1 MRNCTLLILLFVLF
15 CYRPAAGQQN
25 DIYTSYGVDD
35 GLSQSSVWS
44 IVQDK
49 QGFLWAGTSDGICR
63 FDGYKFTVY
72 RGGGGNSDI
81 ITGGTY
87 IKFYI
92 DSNNE
97 LWTISQN
104 GVCYYDRIKD
114 RFTKAYSHQ
123 KYYSGDYNCFVGE
136 DHGYIYAGMA
146 RYGIVKIDKQT
157 HETTSIT
164 NNAVSGISS
173 WLNAALNKG
182 DIWVLGSDEG
192 CLVYHMKSASLEKM
206 PFSDV
211 TVVCNLNDSTLIF
224 ASYNEIVLLNK
235 TNNSY
240 KRIPMKF
247 GNRVNENITGLLPL
261 STTVILL
268 VSQSG
273 IFYVDAVNWKVT
285 RHVQSFAKDEQ
296 NTFSYVQCVYRDR
309 SGNIWLG
316 TNGDGLRKLT
326 APNKNFK
333 YYPSHNPKSSLVRA
347 MYADRQ
353 HLYIGYYA
361 VGMSVYNRDSGFVR
375 SEVVNAV
382 PHSSNSVFGIT
393 ALDNDNLLMRVDARQ
408 SILCYSK
415 KNKKQK
421 DLSAAFVD
429 LLKDPQ
435 TFSRH
440 PFFLKGGNLI
450 YTNVGEHA
458 ICSFDASSGTEISPR
473 VVVDIRGEIINC
485 GYIDNRGTLW
495 FGTMNC
501 LYYMEGNKTQKFPLP
516 ELVHVKSINQDRDGR
531 MWIGSVKGI
540 YIIDS
545 NKNLVQHYS
554 ESNKLSSQFIYGI
567 LRDDAGNIWFSH
579 NKGLSVYRT
588 ASGTFRHY
596 TKDDGLQSNEF
607 NTGAYF
613 KAADGELFF
622 GGIAG
627 TNSFYP
633 QEVSDNPHAPV
644 TVITNIK
651 LFDSPLKTDSAYWN
665 IRSLRFSYL
674 QNSLSFEFA
683 ALEYTNPKNNQYA
696 YMMEGVDKDWINVG
710 DERFARYS
718 ALPPGNYVF
727 KVKAANN
734 DGLWQQQ
741 PTTISISIVPPFWQQ
756 WWFRIL
762 GGLLVILCLSGIIIW
777 IQRIRHRREI
787 RALELRQKIQLERER
802 ISRDL
807 HDTVGTQ
814 LSLISN
820 NIEWVAHPLK
830 EISDNE
836 KAEKLQF
843 VNDTA
848 RDIIGTLRETIWAF
862 NKQQITLK
870 EFSDKLK
877 AFVQKQLSIYP
888 EIILNFNEQIDQN
901 VVLGP
906 SEALDLFR
914 ICQEAIANALKYAN
928 ARVIDITIANVD
940 GKYKLAID
948 DDGKGFDIN
957 SVDPAVQNG
966 LENMKFRAQDV
977 GSILVIRSEQG
988 KGTHIT
994 IAKK

>member
-1 MRNCTLLILLFVLF
+1 MRNKLYILLLVLLYCSRVF
-15 CYRPAAGQQN
+15 AQQN

-49 QGFLWAGTSDGICR
+49 QGFLWVGTSDGICR

-72 RGGGGNSDI
+72 RGGGGNSNT

-92 DSNNE
+92 DSNSE

-104 GVCYYDRIKD
+104 GVCHYDRIKD
-114 RFTKAYSHQ
+114 RFIEVFSHR
-123 KYYSGDYNCFVGE
+123 KYYSGDYNCIIGE
-136 DHGYIYAGMA
+136 DSQCVYAGMA
-146 RYGIVKIDKQT
+146 RYGIVKINKRT
-157 HETTSIT
+157 KETISIA
-164 NNAVSGISS
+164 NNVVSGISS
-173 WLNAALNKG
+173 WLNGALNKG
-182 DIWVLGSDEG
+182 DVWVLGSGAG
-192 CLVYHMKSASLEKM
+192 CAVYHMGSGKLEKL
-206 PFSDV
+206 PFADV
-211 TVVCNLNDSTLIF
+211 TVVHSFNDSTLIF
-224 ASYNEIVLLNK
+224 ASYNEVVLLNK
-235 TNNSY
+235 YDNSY
-240 KRIPMKF
+240 KRIPIRLGDKA
-247 GNRVNENITGLLPL
+247 NEHITGILPL
-261 STTVILL
+261 SAKEVML

-273 IFYVDAVNWKVT
+273 VFYIDAVRWQVK
-285 RHVQSFAKDEQ
+285 RHVQSFARGEQ
-296 NTFSYVQCVYRDR
+296 NTFSYVQCVYKDR

-326 APNKNFK
+326 APNKHFK
-333 YYPSHNPKSSLVRA
+333 YYLSNNPKSSLVRA
-347 MYADRQ
+347 LYADRQ

-361 VGMSVYNRDSGFVR
+361 AGMSVYSRDSGFVR
-375 SEVVNAV
+375 SEVINAAS
-382 PHSSNSVFGIT
+382 HNSNSVFGIT
-393 ALDNDNLLMRVDARQ
+393 AVDTANLLLRIDAKQ
-408 SILCYSK
+408 SILSYSLK
-415 KNKKQK
+415 EKRQK
-421 DLSAAFVD
+421 DLSAAFVNI
-429 LLKDPQ
+429 LKDPQ
-435 TFSRH
+435 TFSSH
-440 PFFLKGGNLI
+440 PFFLRDSNTI
-450 YTNVGEHA
+450 YINVGGHSVF
-458 ICSFDASSGTEISPR
+458 SFDATSLTDIKPR
-473 VVVDIRGEIINC
+473 VIVDIKGETINC
-485 GYIDNRGTLW
+485 GYIDSKGTLW

-501 LYYMEGNKTQKFPLP
+501 LYYMEGDKCQKCPLP
-516 ELVHVKSINQDRDGR
+516 ELVHIKSINQDKSGR
-531 MWIGSVKGI
+531 MWVGSVKGI

-545 NKNLVQHYS
+545 NRKLVQHYS
-554 ESNKLSSQFIYGI
+554 ERNALSSQFIYGI
-567 LRDDAGNIWFSH
+567 LRDDAGNMWFSH
-579 NKGLSVYRT
+579 NKGLSVYRA

-633 QEVSDNPHAPV
+633 QEIRDNPHAPV

-651 LFDSPLKTDSAYWN
+651 LFDTPLKTDSAYWN

-683 ALEYTNPKNNQYA
+683 ALEYTNPKSNQYA
-696 YMMEGVDKDWINVG
+696 YMMEGVDKDWIIVG
-710 DERFARYS
+710 DERVARYS
-718 ALPPGNYVF
+718 ALPPGNYIF

-734 DGLWQQQ
+734 DGLWQEQ
-741 PTTISISIVPPFWQQ
+741 PTTISIAIIPPFWQQ
-756 WWFRIL
+756 WWFLIL
-762 GGLLVILCLSGIIIW
+762 GGLILIVCLSVIITW

-848 RDIIGTLRETIWAF
+848 RDIIGTLRETIWAL
-862 NKQQITLK
+862 NKQQITLE

-888 EIILNFNEQIDQN
+888 EINLNFNEQIDQN
-901 VVLGP
+901 IVLGP
-906 SEALDLFR
+906 SEALDMFR

-928 ARVIDITIANVD
+928 AGVIDITIAGAE
-940 GKYKLAID
+940 GKYRLTID

-957 SVDPAVQNG
+957 SVDPAIQNG
-966 LENMKFRAQDV
+966 LENMKFRAQDA
-977 GSILVIRSEQG
+977 GSILEIRSEKG

-994 IAKK
+994 ITKK